1 MEPGTNGNK
10 VSTEFEILTFE
21 RGKNRSKCVCTLFHI
36 CLRSY
41 NFHCYLIM
49 GMSYCLVSFP
59 SSLKN
64 RNCLPHLFYSRGPCQ
79 VCRGPPGGPWLSP
92 DPDTE
97 CRKPAIFEFRGKMA
111 GLPLSQPPR
120 NSLYFPCRFPGS
132 HVLRGSLSCGQASL
146 RARIIQR
153 FQGPL
158 GSFLNT
164 RVASQIPG
172 TH

>member
-36 CLRSY
+36 CRRSY

-59 SSLKN
+59 SGLKN
-64 RNCLPHLFYSRGPCQ
+64 RNCLPHLFYSRVPCQ
-79 VCRGPPGGPWLSP
+79 VCRGPPGGPWLSH

-111 GLPLSQPPR
+111 GLPLSQPLGTPR
-120 NSLYFPCRFPGS
+120 TSPVGFRVPTCSGDPS
-132 HVLRGSLSCGQASL
+132 HAAKPPYVLESSNDSRVLLGLS
-146 RARIIQR
+146 
-153 FQGPL
+153 
-158 GSFLNT
+158 
-164 RVASQIPG
+164 
-172 TH
+172 